1 MIEIGKYYRIET
13 PQGERTI
20 KALEL
25 IVEGVYGIYSPSDF
39 EASGD
44 NQGALIPEGS
54 PEANQD
60 EIDAWDNWYNSAG

>member
-1 MIEIGKYYRIET
+1 MIEIGHYYRIQT

-25 IVEGVYGIYSPSDF
+25 IVEGVYGIYRPSDYVTPQ
-39 EASGD
+39 D

-54 PEANQD
+54 EEATQD
-60 EIDAWDNWYNSAG
+60 EIDAWDNWYNS

>member
-1 MIEIGKYYRIET
+1 MIEINHYYRIST

-25 IVEGVYGIYSPSDF
+25 IVEGVYGIYSPSDY
-39 EASGD
+39 ATKQD

-54 PEANQD
+54 EEATQE
-60 EIDAWDNWYNSAG
+60 EIDAWDNWYIS